1 MNKKLKTIELGRISE
16 EDFKS
21 SKKIPLTI
29 VLDNIRSGQ
38 NVGSVFRTSDA
49 FRIEKIILCGICAQ
63 PPHRDIL
70 KTALG
75 ATETVEWEYTESVV
89 EAVQRLRSEGY
100 KLASVEQV
108 ERSTLLQGW
117 SPTPEENWALVFGNE
132 VKGVQ
137 QEVIDLSDICLEIPQ
152 FGSKHSL
159 NIAVCTG
166 MVVWHYYLNAGKSIL
181 A

>member
-16 EDFKS
+16 EEFKE
-21 SKKIPLTI
+21 SKKIPLTL

-49 FRIEKIILCGICAQ
+49 FRVEKVILCGICAK

-75 ATETVEWEYTESVV
+75 ATETVAWEYIESA
-89 EAVQRLRSEGY
+89 EDAIRGLQASGY
-100 KLASVEQV
+100 QVASVEQV
-108 ERSTLLQGW
+108 ERSTMLQDW
-117 SPTPEENWALVFGNE
+117 SPTPEDSWALVLGNE
-132 VKGVQ
+132 VRGVQ
-137 QEVIDLSDICLEIPQ
+137 QSVVDLSNLCLEIPQ

-159 NIAVCTG
+159 NISVCAG
-166 MVVWHYYLNAGKSIL
+166 MVIWQYYLSTGREIL
-181 A
+181 T

>member
-21 SKKIPLTI
+21 SQKIPLTI

-49 FRIEKIILCGICAQ
+49 FRVEKIILCGICAQ

-75 ATETVEWEYTESVV
+75 ATETVEWEYIESAV
-89 EAVQRLRSEGY
+89 EAIQGLQSKGY
-100 KLASVEQV
+100 KVASVEQV
-108 ERSTLLQGW
+108 ERSTLLQDW
-117 SPTPEENWALVFGNE
+117 SPAPEENWALVLGNE
-132 VKGVQ
+132 VRGVQ
-137 QEVIDLSDICLEIPQ
+137 QEVVDLSDTCLEIPQ

-166 MVVWHYYLNAGKSIL
+166 MVVWHYYLSAGKSIL
-181 A
+181 T